1 MAQPP
6 ADPAHPT
13 EPQPDPASENK
24 RPNEGDEGN
33 SAPTDQKRT
42 KEEEQRENNRS
53 AVRMIVT
60 YTAAGFLFVVGAG
73 IIGYL
78 IGTNQVNDAKDVFLA
93 LLPIAAAI
101 VTYWFA
107 TRKNETRNTDDLVKI
122 IDAVKRAQQ

>member
-6 ADPAHPT
+6 GDQMPPA
-13 EPQPDPASENK
+13 EPPPDPAPENVP
-24 RPNEGDEGN
+24 PNEGDEEDP
-33 SAPTDQKRT
+33 APAGQKMT
-42 KEEEQRENNRS
+42 KEEERREDNRS

-122 IDAVKRAQQ
+122 IDAVKRAQK